1 MVFVICS
8 IIVLFSAF
16 MSIVSPKKSF
26 LFYLLII
33 GVIPTGNSYAD
44 FISVQGIYYFD
55 FYLVGLFFIFFK
67 SLACNNNFSI
77 SLVTALGIFLYISY
91 IMVGVF
97 INNSVDKYILKDLRP
112 IIMIVTSVYLF
123 NTIKQ
128 FIEYDKKTIL
138 KILFIMFCFS
148 VVHLIL
154 PRLGV
159 SVYKDEYYED
169 NSYRYLD
176 ASTYVAALYVIYYFS
191 GRFLKLE
198 EPKWAKLCFYSAI
211 VCVLVGNSRFMLL
224 AIFLSII
231 LVSIKDIK
239 KAITYTLVSIFVI
252 GIFLA
257 VSIYVGAERVVSGLS
272 SDVLLFQL
280 TNRFSPAIS
289 LIDGM
294 SWYNYIFGLGAGT
307 YFDIPWFAYRGL
319 ETENISVDS
328 LYLTM
333 YVKYGFFGII
343 FIGLFTKAAVA
354 SLNAK
359 IKTAVIL
366 FSLIMYF
373 VSAVPY
379 HPYSLGI
386 IVGAIIIALLD
397 KNKSLQERVR
407 YSK

>member
-1 MVFVICS
+1 MIFFICS
-8 IIVLFSAF
+8 IIVLFAAF

-26 LFYLLII
+26 LFYLFVI

-44 FISVQGIYYFD
+44 FISVQGVYYFD
-55 FYLVGLFFIFFK
+55 FYLVGLFFLFFK
-67 SLACNNNFSI
+67 SLSCNNKLSI
-77 SLVTALGIFLYISY
+77 PLVTVLGVFLYISY
-91 IMVGVF
+91 IILGGV
-97 INNSVDKYILKDLRP
+97 NNSVDKYILKDFRP
-112 IIMIVTSVYLF
+112 IIMIITSVYLF

-128 FIEYDKKTIL
+128 FVEYDKKTIL

-148 VVHLIL
+148 IVHLLL
-154 PRLGV
+154 PRLGF

-191 GRFLKLE
+191 GRVLKIE
-198 EPKWAKLCFYSAI
+198 EPRWAKLCFYASIA
-211 VCVLVGNSRFMLL
+211 CVLVGNSRFMLL

-257 VSIYVGAERVVSGLS
+257 ISIYVGAERVVSGLS

-280 TNRFSPAIS
+280 TNRFSPAIN

-319 ETENISVDS
+319 ETKNVSVDS

-333 YVKYGFFGII
+333 YVKYGLFGFL
-343 FIGLFTKAAVA
+343 FIGLFTKVAVA
-354 SLNAK
+354 SLNSK

-366 FSLIMYF
+366 FSLTMYF

-386 IVGAIIIALLD
+386 IVGASIIALLD
-397 KNKSLQERVR
+397 KKSLQESMRG
-407 YSK
+407 SK